1 MNKNRTTIFPII
13 AIAFLIY
20 PLSVWGQTFSLSLD
34 ADTAPGDQSVLSLDV
49 PAGDIVPIQIIG
61 HGLRGTSVLRFRLG
75 YDRSNL
81 TYDDLAR
88 SYITYYD
95 GRITYTAGH
104 DYLEVECSFADPVEI
119 DSGIIFTIGFIPNA
133 KLSSTQVSLLWA
145 ETDQKNRV
153 SLNSSVRLN
162 ITPAISSDFNND
174 GLVDFSDFLLFVSH
188 FGSNHLQSD
197 YDSVFDLNND
207 GFINFSDF
215 LLFVDAFSNKSKEAS
230 NSFDIELVFV
240 DDSLTSHQKDI
251 ITLASE
257 RWESIIKGDLS
268 PVDHTVYPLDV
279 WDSLLDAR
287 IYINDTI
294 DDVRIF
300 VASKDIAYSGRGGP
314 RALRDDNGLP
324 ITGSIIID
332 KEIMHHNLGLLQTAL
347 HEMGHVLGIGTLWD
361 DLIGNPSQNN
371 PEADTYFRGPLA
383 RKAFDVAGGASYTA
397 GEKVPVENGGDDGHW
412 RERVFDDEIMSP
424 VGDLDYAESLSA
436 ITVQALADL
445 GYSVD
450 VTQADAYRLPIQSG
464 KLAVGRSHK
473 DRYCLPIRPR
483 YIVDEHGR
491 IIRIINDAN

>member
-34 ADTAPGDQSVLSLDV
+34 ADNALGDQSVLSVDV
-49 PAGDIVPIQIIG
+49 PAGNIVPIQIIG
-61 HGLRGTSVLRFRLG
+61 HGLRGTSVLRFRLE
-75 YDRSNL
+75 YDRHNL

-95 GRITYTAGH
+95 GWITYTAGH

-119 DSGIIFTIGFIPNA
+119 DSGIIFTIGFILNS

-162 ITPAISSDFNND
+162 IIPAISSDFNND
-174 GLVDFSDFLLFVSH
+174 GLVDFSDFLIFVSH

-197 YDSVFDLNND
+197 YDYVFDLNND

-215 LLFVDAFSNKSKEAS
+215 LIFVDAFSNKSKETS

-240 DDSLTSHQKDI
+240 DDSLTSHEKDI
-251 ITLASE
+251 IARASE

-268 PVDHTVYPLDV
+268 PVDHTIYPLDV
-279 WDSLLDAR
+279 WDSLLEER
-287 IYINDTI
+287 IYVNDVV

-300 VASKDIAYSGRGGP
+300 VASKDIAHAGRGGP
-314 RALRDDNGLP
+314 RVLRDDNGLP
-324 ITGSIIID
+324 ITGAIIID
-332 KEIMHHNLGLLQTAL
+332 KETTQDNQALLLVAL
-347 HEMGHVLGIGTLWD
+347 HEIGHVLGIGTLWD
-361 DLIGNPSQNN
+361 NFIVNPSVNN
-371 PEADTYFRGPLA
+371 ENADTHFKGPLA
-383 RKAFDVAGGASYTA
+383 IEAFDAAGGTSYTA
-397 GEKVPVENGGDDGHW
+397 GEKVPVENGGDDSHW
-412 RERVFDDEIMSP
+412 RENVFIDELMDPIFTTGSSE
-424 VGDLDYAESLSA
+424 ALSA
-436 ITVQALADL
+436 ITIQALADL

-450 VTQADAYRLPIQSG
+450 VTQADAYRLPTQPTKRPVSS
-464 KLAVGRSHK
+464 KHE
-473 DRYCLPIRPR
+473 YCIPIRPR

-491 IIRIINDAN
+491 IVRIINDAN